1 MRVLGIDPGQSGAI
15 AIVDDLGIRCC
26 IDMPVVET
34 TVSAVLVH
42 GELDCYTNPSLGGYG
57 PIHMAVIERVHAMP
71 KQGVSSS
78 FKFGRALGVLEGV
91 VASFRWPVEMPTPA
105 AWKKAMGVTADKD
118 TARAKALELWPG
130 DADLFRRKK
139 DADRAE
145 ACLLAEWGR
154 RLLAER
160 SAA

>member
-15 AIVDDLGIRCC
+15 AIVSDDGIECC

-34 TVSAVLVH
+34 TVNAVLVH
-42 GELDCYTNPSLGGYG
+42 RELGGHG
-57 PIHMAVIERVHAMP
+57 TIDMAVIERVHAMP

-78 FKFGRALGVLEGV
+78 FKFGRSLGVLEGV